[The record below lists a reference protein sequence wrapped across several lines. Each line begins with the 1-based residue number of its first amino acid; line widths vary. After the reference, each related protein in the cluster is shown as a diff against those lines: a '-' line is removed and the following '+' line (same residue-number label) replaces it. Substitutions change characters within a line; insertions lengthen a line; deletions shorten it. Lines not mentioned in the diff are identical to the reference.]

1 MTSLYPVSWEGDYV
15 LSSLSPWPA
24 PVCVLNTEISLTK
37 TSREA
42 CKEASFQYISAGL
55 RKTEGE
61 GIEIFL
67 NPGLLGYLCSFC
79 LPWTLMG
86 MAED

>member
-42 CKEASFQYISAGL
+42 CKEASFQYISASL

-61 GIEIFL
+61 GIEIFFK
-67 NPGLLGYLCSFC
+67 PRSAGLFVFLLSSLDFDGD
-79 LPWTLMG
+79 G
-86 MAED
+86 